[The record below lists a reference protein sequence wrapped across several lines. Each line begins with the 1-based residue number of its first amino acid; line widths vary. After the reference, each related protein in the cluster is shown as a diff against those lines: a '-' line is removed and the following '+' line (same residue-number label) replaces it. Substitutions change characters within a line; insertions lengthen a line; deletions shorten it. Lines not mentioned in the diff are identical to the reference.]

1 MQLKPEHRQTISLV
15 LATWILSGVLYLI
28 PYHVFTGA
36 STYVLVSV
44 VRYSTPFTT
53 TGPLCIDICSPVSKV
68 QARSRL
74 AAFAG
79 VICASVEYRVPSS
92 VPL

>member
-44 VRYSTPFTT
+44 
-53 TGPLCIDICSPVSKV
+53 PL
-68 QARSRL
+68 QL
-74 AAFAG
+74 AFALALAVLLDRG
-79 VICASVEYRVPSS
+79 VRGLSFYRSVYYLPS
-92 VPL
+92 LIGGR